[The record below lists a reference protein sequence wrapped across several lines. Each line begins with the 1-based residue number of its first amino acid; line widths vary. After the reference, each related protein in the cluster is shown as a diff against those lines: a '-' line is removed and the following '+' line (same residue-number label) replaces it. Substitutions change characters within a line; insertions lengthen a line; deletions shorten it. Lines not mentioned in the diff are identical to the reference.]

1 MSDEIYPTNGFYHGA
16 NLITEIYFSRILI
29 AESYTN
35 ITDLLSF
42 NKKLPVNTSFG
53 YINEQ
58 SFYSFISIYFY
69 YVMKSIRHFF
79 PFHRLPP
86 SKVFLLSLL
95 PSKHQF
101 HKPLLFLL
109 VLPGNQGNL
118 ESPR

>member
-53 YINEQ
+53 YIIEQ
-58 SFYSFISIYFY
+58 SFTVSFLYTFICYEIYQT
-69 YVMKSIRHFF
+69 FF
-79 PFHRLPP
+79 PI
-86 SKVFLLSLL
+86 S
-95 PSKHQF
+95 
-101 HKPLLFLL
+101 
-109 VLPGNQGNL
+109 
-118 ESPR
+118 